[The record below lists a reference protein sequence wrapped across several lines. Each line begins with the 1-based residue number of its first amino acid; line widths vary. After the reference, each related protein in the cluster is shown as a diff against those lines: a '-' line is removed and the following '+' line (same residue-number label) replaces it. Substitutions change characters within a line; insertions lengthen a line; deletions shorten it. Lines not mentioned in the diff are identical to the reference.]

1 MDLINNR
8 IQKNVKKIH
17 LIAVCGTAM
26 GALACMLSDLGFAV
40 TGSDKNVYPP
50 MSLFLEKKGI
60 VLFDGFDKKNLE
72 YSPDLVVVG
81 NAVSR
86 DNSEVKAMLEMGI
99 DYCSMPQGV
108 NRFICSGKKRLVVA
122 GTHGKTTTSAILAT
136 ILHQAGKENEKWDP
150 SFVIGGILKK
160 FGQNYRLGKGEYVV
174 LEGDEYDT
182 AFFDKGAKFFH
193 YAPFL
198 AILLNVEFDHADIFR
213 DLDHVKNTF
222 KVFLSGIL
230 KENLLCAFDDD
241 VIIAEIIDSAQC
253 SVERYGEKKNS
264 PWYIADILTDVLDSN
279 SANTPWT
286 FFTVFK
292 KGEIFGNFKTRMLGK
307 HNLINGLAAI
317 AAADKIKIPLHLIQK
332 GIETFEGVK
341 RRQEVRGIKNGVMV
355 MDDFAHHPTAVKE
368 TIKAVKPLCPENRLI
383 VVFEPRTNTSMRRI
397 FQDIYPVS
405 FDKADLIYIREPS
418 LLAKIPFSQRFSSRQ
433 LVADL
438 KKNQYK
444 ACYFENTESIIDHVV
459 SKALPGDIVLV
470 MSNGGFDNIH
480 ERLLNAL

>member
-1 MDLINNR
+1 MDLVNNR
-8 IQKNVKKIH
+8 IGKNIKKIH

-26 GALACMLSDLGFAV
+26 GALASMLSDLGFAV

-50 MSLFLEKKGI
+50 MSLFLKKKGI

-72 YSPDLVVVG
+72 YSPELVVVG
-81 NAVSR
+81 NAVSK
-86 DNSEVKAMLEMGI
+86 DNPEVKGMLEMGL

-108 NRFICSGKKRLVVA
+108 NKFICSGKKRLVVA

-136 ILHQAGKENEKWDP
+136 ILHQAGKEDEKWDP

-160 FGQNYRLGKGEYVV
+160 FGQNYRVGKGEYVV

-193 YAPFL
+193 YDPFS

-222 KVFLSGIL
+222 KVFLSGISE
-230 KENLLCAFDDD
+230 ENSLFAFDDESFT
-241 VIIAEIIDSAQC
+241 EIIDSAPC
-253 SVERYGEKKNS
+253 SVERYGEKKESAWRITNIS
-264 PWYIADILTDVLDSN
+264 TNVLDLNLSKM
-279 SANTPWT
+279 PWT
-286 FFTVFK
+286 FFTILK
-292 KGEIFGNFKTRMLGK
+292 KGEIFGDFKTRMPGK
-307 HNLINGLAAI
+307 HNLMNGLAAI
-317 AAADKIKIPLHLIQK
+317 AVADKIKIPLPLIQK
-332 GIETFEGVK
+332 GIETFKGVK

-368 TIKAVKPLCPENRLI
+368 TIKAVKPLCPGNRLI

-397 FQDIYPVS
+397 FQDIYPGS
-405 FDKADLIYIREPS
+405 FDRADLIYIREPPF
-418 LLAKIPFSQRFSSRQ
+418 LAKIPFSERFSSRQ

-438 KKNQYK
+438 KKKQYN
-444 ACYFENTESIIDHVV
+444 AFYFENTENIIDHVV
-459 SKALPGDIVLV
+459 NKAMPGDIVLV